1 MPNGASLHLTYLHD
15 HLSLQTPL
23 RALMIDRAKPMLSRI
38 GSRFGIQGGGSC
50 MGSALSPCTQVFY
63 YSLNVL
69 APIIVGPVV
78 L

>member
-38 GSRFGIQGGGSC
+38 GSRFGIQGGVVVWE
-50 MGSALSPCTQVFY
+50 APCRLVPRFF
-63 YSLNVL
+63 
-69 APIIVGPVV
+69 II